1 MFDALKPLLD
11 SGIINEDTRTA
22 INEAWETKLNEAREQ
37 IRAELREEMAQ
48 RYEHDKTVMV
58 EALDKM
64 VTENLSTEIEEFMV
78 EKQALVEDRVR
89 VKNHMME
96 SASRFNDFMV
106 KKLAEEVKEL
116 HHDRKVQNEN
126 YARLEKFIVRA
137 LAEEIK
143 EFSQDKKAVVETK
156 VRLVAEA
163 KSKLEAIQKRFIEQ
177 SARIVKESVTQ
188 KLGAEL
194 TQLKEDI
201 QSARE
206 NMFGRRIFEAFASE
220 FSLTHL
226 NENNEIIK
234 LRNLVQQRDQ
244 QIAEAVA
251 YKQQAQQLV
260 ESKEREIRVIKESQ
274 DRRAVMDEL
283 LGTLVKEK
291 QAVMRELLESV
302 QTPKLKSAFEKYTV
316 KAMTTSSYVTT
327 FRVPKMSEFLNRNIE
342 QFRALIAQEVAAKEN
357 QQDDDEE
364 EDQEDD
370 KPKEVKKED
379 PKKKTTVSNVHKT
392 EAEKKREERK
402 IQREMRKKKIE
413 KLLKKEHMINSH
425 EDVDKNAAIIEA
437 RATYG
442 MYSLKMAADYE
453 VPENMQI
460 NFSKKRQQMVLLE
473 GSIHKL
479 KVDFNNKILDLKHKK
494 IEIIETVK
502 TMNNRIEQINKV
514 LEVEEK

>member
-22 INEAWETKLNEAREQ
+22 INEAWEAKLSEAREQ

-64 VTENLSTEIEEFMV
+64 VTENLSAEIEEFMV

-116 HHDRKVQNEN
+116 HHDRRVQNEN

-251 YKQQAQQLV
+251 VKQQAQKLV

-302 QTPKLKSAFEKYTV
+302 QTPKLKSAFEKYLPAVLNTGTKETAQPAV
-316 KAMTTSSYVTT
+316 LTESRSEVTGDKT
-327 FRVPKMSEFLNRNIE
+327 ATPKTLE
-342 QFRALIAQEVAAKEN
+342 
-357 QQDDDEE
+357 
-364 EDQEDD
+364 
-370 KPKEVKKED
+370 PKE
-379 PKKKTTVSNVHKT
+379 TNVV
-392 EAEKKREERK
+392 ELKR
-402 IQREMRKKKIE
+402 
-413 KLLKKEHMINSH
+413 LAGLK
-425 EDVDKNAAIIEA
+425 
-437 RATYG
+437 
-442 MYSLKMAADYE
+442 
-453 VPENMQI
+453 
-460 NFSKKRQQMVLLE
+460 
-473 GSIHKL
+473 
-479 KVDFNNKILDLKHKK
+479 
-494 IEIIETVK
+494 
-502 TMNNRIEQINKV
+502 
-514 LEVEEK
+514 